1 MTPRNNRDID
11 ALAPVRR
18 NGSRRKSQ
26 RKNRLVA
33 IAIVVA
39 LVIVLVAFGEFYLGK
54 PTKPTTSTVTSS
66 PKASTTSQPEIP
78 TWRTA
83 WGSAMA
89 FAPFPATNVTIRVLT
104 TLQGSGTAV
113 RVRISNEF
121 GNAPLL
127 VGAASTGIS
136 VGGDAVVAG
145 SQMPLTFSGL
155 AYVTIPIGSSV
166 VSDPVNMAVSF
177 GETLE
182 TSLYLPSTDKL
193 TSHYY
198 GQDTPITFYTRN
210 NVGNVTADTTGAS
223 FTGSNIYAELVDAVD
238 VFEPSGRP
246 TIVALGDSIT
256 DGFHSPLSWTSVL
269 EARID
274 SLPPSERSAV
284 IPEAITA
291 NTLTNVVPN
300 YSAGGG
306 GPSGEDRFSDDVTSL
321 SDVKYLIVL
330 LGTNDL
336 FFGAT
341 APEVIAGYQ
350 SLIQE
355 AHKAGIT
362 IIGATLTPRGGSDQ
376 YVRIPWNAQHQ
387 LALDQ
392 VNQWI
397 LTSHA
402 FDDVVDL
409 NRLLANIYNG
419 SCQPDVMFPGYDST
433 DHLHPNPAGQIVI
446 GNAFPTADFGLP
458 PTPIAQ
464 PAIGVTPTPGCD
476 GNQGTPGITVPT
488 TAPAPVVT
496 NAPPAVSTTLVPPL
510 VQNSKN

>member
-1 MTPRNNRDID
+1 MTPGNNRDIG

-18 NGSRRKSQ
+18 NNLRKRRQ
-26 RKNRLVA
+26 RRNRLVA
-33 IAIVVA
+33 TVFVVAVVVA
-39 LVIVLVAFGEFYLGK
+39 LAAFGGLYLV
-54 PTKPTTSTVTSS
+54 KPTTTTSS
-66 PKASTTSQPEIP
+66 TLTSKPKTSTTSQPEIP

-104 TLQGSGTAV
+104 ALQGSGTAV

-121 GNAPLL
+121 GNAPLV
-127 VGAASTGIS
+127 VGAAASGIS
-136 VGGDAVVAG
+136 AGGDAVVVG

-166 VSDPVNMAVSF
+166 VSDPINMAVSF

-198 GQDTPITFYTRN
+198 GQDTPITYYTRN
-210 NVGNVTADTTGAS
+210 NAGNVTADTTGSS

-238 VFEPSGRP
+238 VYEPTGRP

-256 DGFHSPLSWTSVL
+256 DGFHSALAWTSVL

-274 SLPPSERSAV
+274 SLPLSERSAV

-300 YSAGGG
+300 YSIGGG
-306 GPSGEDRFSDDVTSL
+306 GPSGEDRFIDDVTSL

-362 IIGATLTPRGGSDQ
+362 VIGATLTPRGGSDQ
-376 YVRIPWNAQHQ
+376 YVRTPWNAQHQ
-387 LALDQ
+387 LALNQ
-392 VNQWI
+392 VNHWI

-409 NRLLANIYNG
+409 NRLVANVYNG
-419 SCQPDVMFPGYDST
+419 SCQPDVFFPGYDST

-446 GNAFPTADFGLP
+446 GNAFPTSDFGLP

-476 GNQGTPGITVPT
+476 GN
-488 TAPAPVVT
+488 
-496 NAPPAVSTTLVPPL
+496 
-510 VQNSKN
+510 